1 MFLCKY
7 RGNVTARV
15 MEESEIP
22 PELFY
27 STRIKTPK
35 LPMLNVL
42 VENIS
47 FFPPI

>member
-22 PELFY
+22 PELLEY
-27 STRIKTPK
+27 
-35 LPMLNVL
+35 LN
-42 VENIS
+42 ETKKEPNI
-47 FFPPI
+47 